1 MQPFVFGFPFERLD
15 EVQLQCM
22 RTSELYRIHG
32 AGVTYSEII
41 CGRMVIALLDVDDRH
56 CQITFFPN
64 SDKLG
69 VLHG

>member
-1 MQPFVFGFPFERLD
+1 MILAAFCFFVSLLKVWMK
-15 EVQLQCM
+15 EVQLECM

-56 CQITFFPN
+56 CQITFLKIRFLPC
-64 SDKLG
+64 
-69 VLHG
+69 